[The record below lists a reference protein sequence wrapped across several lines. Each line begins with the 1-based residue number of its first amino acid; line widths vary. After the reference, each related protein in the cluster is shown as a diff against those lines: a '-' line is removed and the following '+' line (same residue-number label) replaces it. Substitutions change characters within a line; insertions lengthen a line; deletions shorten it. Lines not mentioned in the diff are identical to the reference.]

1 MSIALQNQVDEL
13 EAKVIKLTQQM
24 QELTKLLKPIT
35 ADTIQH
41 KRRGR
46 PPNQSGH
53 MQPND

>member
-24 QELTKLLKPIT
+24 QELTKLLKPVT

-46 PPNQSGH
+46 PPNQPTGH
-53 MQPND
+53 MQP